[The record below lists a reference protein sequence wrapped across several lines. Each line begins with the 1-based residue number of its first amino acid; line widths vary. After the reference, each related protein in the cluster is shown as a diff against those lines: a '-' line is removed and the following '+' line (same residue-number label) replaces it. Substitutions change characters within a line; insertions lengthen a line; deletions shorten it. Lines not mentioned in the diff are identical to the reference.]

1 MPKKMSDN
9 IKLEV
14 AVEIMATKI
23 ANTVRQ
29 GYDENTEEMK
39 LLLKEKK
46 EMYDFN
52 IKTIEKIISVYGPEV
67 KIKKGKDD

>member
-1 MPKKMSDN
+1 MLEEMSDN

-14 AVEIMATKI
+14 AIEIMATKI

-29 GYDENTEEMK
+29 GYDENSKELK

-46 EMYDFN
+46 EMYEFN
-52 IKTIEKIISVYGPEV
+52 RDVIEKIITVYGPEV
-67 KIKKGKDD
+67 KINKN